1 MKKYS
6 VTLIIAAVCALL
18 TWALES
24 SSTFQAYGLKTLDI
38 QFAIAANPKK
48 ADPRIIMI
56 DVDQASIDHFEK
68 DNISFPWPRSLYNPL
83 IEYCKAGGAKAI
95 MFDILFNDISP
106 YGEEVDREFA
116 AAMAK
121 AGNVYLA
128 AAFTLE
134 GETDKAIAER
144 FGAPSLGVAPET
156 ILRRG
161 VSAPIGRLLDS
172 TAGIGSVTFKPDPDG
187 VYRRILP
194 VISYGGRMIPA
205 LYLAPLASKGKPVE
219 FGDRSLTIGG
229 TTIPIGD
236 DSNAMVNF
244 HGPRGTYARYSA
256 AGVITS
262 ALLEGSQT
270 PSVSKDVFKD
280 AYVIV
285 GYTAQGLFDLKA
297 TPLSAVSPGAEIYA
311 AALDNTLNDD
321 YITPLPKWALASL
334 VFALALAVSFGVA
347 ISKNTLVSIVPFF
360 AVTLI
365 ASGIAVTAFKSAIW
379 VNGFTLFT
387 GVALS
392 FVSSGV
398 WKYSVEGRQR
408 RFIQKAMSLYVSPK
422 LVSQIIDDPSMLR
435 LGGAKREITIFFSDL
450 VGFTSL
456 SEKTE
461 AQALV
466 KILNEYTTLMEEV
479 ITSLDGT
486 VDKYIGDAVMAFW
499 GAPVDQPD
507 HAYLACSAALESLRR
522 LGEFRDDLVRRGLPE
537 IDMRIGVN
545 TGMAVVGNMGS
556 ERRFNY
562 TALGD
567 PVNEASRLEGINK
580 AYGTRII
587 VAEPTWI
594 AVSDR
599 IFGRMVDFMKVKGKE
614 IPSRIYEVM
623 ALRGMETQS
632 HKTVKAVYEKAFAE
646 YQSRRWDEAI
656 TLAEGLIADY
666 SDGPSKTLVKRA
678 KGYKANPPSSDWDG
692 SFAHTDK

>member
-1 MKKYS
+1 MKKY
-6 VTLIIAAVCALL
+6 LPAIIIASVCATLA
-18 TWALES
+18 WVLES
-24 SSTFQAYGLKTLDI
+24 SSTFRAYGLKTLDI
-38 QFAIAANPKK
+38 QFSIAANPKT
-48 ADPRIIMI
+48 ADPRIVMI
-56 DVDQASIDHFEK
+56 YVDQASIDHFDK

-83 IEYCKAGGAKAI
+83 IEYCFAGGAKAI
-95 MFDILFNDISP
+95 MFDILFNNISP
-106 YGEEVDREFA
+106 YGEGVDREFA
-116 AAMAK
+116 EAMAR

-128 AAFTLE
+128 AAFTNE
-134 GETDKAIAER
+134 GEPDDTIAQR
-144 FGAPSLGVAPET
+144 FGTAWAGVPPDS
-156 ILRRG
+156 IVRRG
-161 VSAPIGRLLDS
+161 VSPPVGRLLGS
-172 TAGIGSVTFKPDPDG
+172 SAGIGSVTFKPDPDG
-187 VYRRILP
+187 VYRRISP

-205 LYLAPLASKGKPVE
+205 LFLAPLLSKAQSVE
-219 FGDRSLTIGG
+219 FGGRSLKMGG
-229 TTIPIGD
+229 ISIPVGA
-236 DSNAMVNF
+236 DSDAMVNF
-244 HGPRGTYARYSA
+244 HAPMGAYRRYSA

-262 ALLEGSQT
+262 ALAGDQT
-270 PSVSKDVFKD
+270 PSVSKEVFKD

-285 GYTAQGLFDLKA
+285 GYSAPGLYDLKP
-297 TPLSAVSPGAEIYA
+297 TPLSAVSPGAEVHA
-311 AALDNTLNDD
+311 AALDNTLHGDF
-321 YITPLPKWALASL
+321 ITPLPKWALASL

-347 ISKNTLVSIVPFF
+347 VSKNTLVSIVPFF
-360 AVTLI
+360 AVALF
-365 ASGIAVTAFKSAIW
+365 ASLLAIVAFRWAVW

-387 GVALS
+387 GVTLS

-398 WKYSVEGRQR
+398 WKYTVEGRQK

-422 LVSQIIDDPSMLR
+422 LVSQIIADPSILR

-466 KILNEYTTLMEEV
+466 KILNEYTTFMEEV

-522 LGEFRDDLVRRGLPE
+522 LGEFRDDLLRRGLPA

-587 VAEPTWI
+587 VAEPTW
-594 AVSDR
+594 ACVSDR
-599 IFGRMVDFMKVKGKE
+599 FFGRMVDFMKVKGKE

-623 ALRGMETQS
+623 ARSGMETQAQ
-632 HKTVKAVYEKAFAE
+632 KTVKAEYEKAFDA

-656 TLAEGLIADY
+656 AMAEELVAEY
-666 SDGPSKTLVKRA
+666 SDGPSKTLIKRA
-678 KGYKANPPSSDWDG
+678 RGYKANPPPPDWDG
-692 SFAHTDK
+692 SFAHMDK